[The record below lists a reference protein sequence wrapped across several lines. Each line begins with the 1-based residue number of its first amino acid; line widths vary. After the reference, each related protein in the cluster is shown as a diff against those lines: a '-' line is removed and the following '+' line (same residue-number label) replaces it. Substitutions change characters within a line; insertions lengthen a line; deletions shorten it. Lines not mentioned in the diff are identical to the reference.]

1 MALIGAGG
9 IGKTSIALTVLHN
22 DRIKQRFGHDRRS
35 TRCDQFP
42 ASCTHFLSRLSK
54 VIGAGV
60 ENPEDLAPLRSL
72 LSSREMIVILDNAES
87 ILDPKGTEAQAIY
100 AVVEELSQFNN
111 ICLCITTRIT
121 TIPSDCKILD
131 IPTLSMEAACDAFYR
146 IYENGERSNLIDT
159 ILQQLDFHPLS
170 VTLLATVAHHNR
182 WDNDQLAREWEQRRT
197 SVLRTEHDRSL
208 AAAVELSLASP
219 MFRELGPDARG
230 LLGVIAFFPQ
240 GVNEN
245 NIDWLF
251 PTNNILS
258 RFLPT
263 HPTRRDVFNK
273 FCVLSLTYRS
283 NGFITMLAP
292 LRDYLRPKDPASSP
306 LLHTTKKCY
315 FNRLSVHTGPSEP
328 GFKNA
333 SWITSEDI
341 NVEHLLD
348 VFTTI
353 DTNSND
359 VWDICRYF
367 MEHLAWHKR
376 RLVILGPKIERL
388 PDNHHSKPNCLLEL
402 SQLFQSVGNHMECKR
417 LLVHTLK
424 LWRERRNDRRIAA
437 TLRYLSDAN
446 RLLYLYKEGI
456 DQAREALEITKRLNR
471 NNSKLL
477 QARAWN
483 NLAGLLHAD
492 NQLDPAEEAASQA
505 INLLPDKGG
514 QFDICQSHRL
524 LGNIY
529 RAKGETEKAIAHY
542 ETALGIASPC
552 NWNIERFWIHFS
564 LAVLFCN
571 TNRLD
576 DAHVHVEHAKSHA
589 INDPYNLGRMMQLRA
604 EIWQKEHKFEE
615 AKSEVLCA
623 ADVFEKLGATR
634 DLEDCREILR
644 DIEAGLGGS
653 ATS

>member
-22 DRIKQRFGHDRRS
+22 DRIKQRFGHDRRFI
-35 TRCDQFP
+35 RCDQFP

-376 RLVILGPKIERL
+376 RLVMLGPKIERL

-505 INLLPDKGG
+505 INLLPDKGS

-542 ETALGIASPC
+542 KTALGIVSPC

-576 DAHVHVEHAKSHA
+576 DAHFHVEHAKSHA

-623 ADVFEKLGATR
+623 ADVFEKLGAMR

>member
-22 DRIKQRFGHDRRS
+22 DRIKQRFGHDRRFI
-35 TRCDQFP
+35 RCDQFP

-54 VIGAGV
+54 VIGTGV
-60 ENPEDLAPLRSL
+60 ENPEDLVPLRSL

-240 GVNEN
+240 GVSEN

-263 HPTRRDVFNK
+263 HPTRRDIFNK

-306 LLHTTKKCY
+306 ILHTTKKCY

-348 VFTTI
+348 IFTTI
-353 DTNSND
+353 DTNSNN

-529 RAKGETEKAIAHY
+529 CAKGETEKAIAHY

-552 NWNIERFWIHFS
+552 NWHIERFWIHFS
-564 LAVLFCN
+564 LAVLFRN

-634 DLEDCREILR
+634 DLEVCREILR